1 MFQDNLKKITIKQ
14 TFLLLCNHLVY
25 LCIQGNLRVIM
36 ILRKFVMQPTIH
48 VSHSVVVCVIIPH
61 NDYY

>member
-1 MFQDNLKKITIKQ
+1 MLQDNLKRITIKQ
-14 TFLLLCNHLVY
+14 TFLLLCNHNVY
-25 LCIQGNLRVIM
+25 LCIQGDLQVIM

-61 NDYY
+61 DFY